1 MFEKKKRLVL
11 ALITVEDLDKT
22 EFYGDALYEEENS
35 RRRGRKKVK
44 GGELEA

>member
-11 ALITVEDLDKT
+11 ALMTVEDSDKT

-35 RRRGRKKVK
+35 RRRGRKESR
-44 GGELEA
+44 GGKA